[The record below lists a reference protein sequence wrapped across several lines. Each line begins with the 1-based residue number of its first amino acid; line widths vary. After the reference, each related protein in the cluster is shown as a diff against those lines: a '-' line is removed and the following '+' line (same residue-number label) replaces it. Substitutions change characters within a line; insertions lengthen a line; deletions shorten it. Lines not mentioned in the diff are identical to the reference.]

1 MKPHIVRL
9 GGFYGQLVILY
20 VVPAYIH
27 IVTVIGHKVHRR
39 FRFYL
44 CLFIDGIRV
53 DIAVCR

>member
-27 IVTVIGHKVHRR
+27 IVTVIGHKVHRW
-39 FRFYL
+39 FRFNL
-44 CLFIDGIRV
+44 CFFIDGIRV